1 MEGAERIP
9 PGPRGPGRGEGGE
22 AVRLR
27 GLTGLPRPAR
37 PGKLARMPKV
47 FTVEYPILFSHCD
60 PAGIVYFPRLFDLLH
75 RAMEDWFTFGLG
87 ERFADFIM
95 AKRLGIPTVG
105 TKVDFVGPARF
116 GDLLKI
122 ELRVAKLG
130 SSSIELAI
138 DSSIEGRTCFR
149 AQHTIC
155 VFSSET
161 YKAVPIP
168 AEIRARM
175 EAYVAAG

>member
-1 MEGAERIP
+1 MSR
-9 PGPRGPGRGEGGE
+9 
-22 AVRLR
+22 
-27 GLTGLPRPAR
+27 
-37 PGKLARMPKV
+37 V

-75 RAMEDWFTFGLG
+75 RAMEDWFTFGLE

-95 AKRLGIPTVG
+95 KKKLGIPTVG

-116 GDLLKI
+116 GDLLKV

-130 SSSIELAI
+130 SSSIDLAI
-138 DSSIEGRTCFR
+138 DSYIEGRPCFKAR
-149 AQHTIC
+149 HTVC

-168 AEIRARM
+168 EALRLRM
-175 EAYVAAG
+175 EPYVVAA